1 VWSECATWN
10 NIIDV
15 YLRQAGSGTV
25 AESHLAQFTLELG
38 LGLALCDSLR
48 APPEVMWSGQS
59 VIHSVCVCRI
69 TAKVIGHTRLTFGG
83 DPDHFSTSLTFTEW
97 GILGNLLAFLIQ
109 SPADFH
115 DTWQNHCDPSDIGI
129 RLDYR
134 SNPWIWI
141 QIPDHCQLRLD
152 ASAEVCALWT

>member
-1 VWSECATWN
+1 MWSECATWN

-115 DTWQNHCDPSDIGI
+115 DPSDIGI
-129 RLDYR
+129 RLDYT

-141 QIPDHCQLRLD
+141 LIPDHCQLRLD
-152 ASAEVCALWT
+152 EVYVLWT